1 MTIQQQCTR
10 CGFQTQTS
18 ACENC
23 GSAALDVIGP
33 APPGPPE
40 AAPVGGVDL
49 LNAPVRQAR
58 FDTAAQPLRENPAVP

>member
-1 MTIQQQCTR
+1 MIQQHCTR

-23 GSAALDVIGP
+23 GSAALDAIDPGASAPSEP
-33 APPGPPE
+33 AP
-40 AAPVGGVDL
+40 AGGADL
-49 LNAPVRQAR
+49 LNAPVRQAH